1 MQSAALEEAYEHC
14 KRISTHYENFPV
26 GSLLVPKKMRKH
38 FFALYAFM
46 RTADDF
52 ADATTPQPPPSK
64 GGGVLASPSKGGVEL
79 LEDWRFQ
86 LQEVLTGNK
95 ASNPIFIALRNTIT
109 ECNLPGEPLERLLEA
124 FEFDARGNVQFE
136 TFEDLRWY
144 TSRSADPV
152 GELVLALFGY
162 HDKKLIRLSDEI
174 CTALQLLNFIQDI
187 KEDLGNGRF
196 YYPKDDWQMFDLEQ
210 VKAAGETP
218 ALLQRLNLL
227 SLFEL
232 DRVETLLDRGAGLPE
247 LVSGRLRLELRAI
260 IRSAR
265 VLIRKIRKIDGNTY
279 LTRPSLS
286 KGERLGV
293 LLQSVV

>member
-1 MQSAALEEAYEHC
+1 MPPITLDAAYAECREVAQ
-14 KRISTHYENFPV
+14 HYENFPV

-52 ADATTPQPPPSK
+52 ADGGTTTPLPPPSK
-64 GGGVLASPSKGGVEL
+64 GGGVLQ

-86 LQEVLTGNK
+86 LQQILAGGEAT
-95 ASNPIFIALRNTIT
+95 NPIFLALRNTIT

-124 FEFDARGNVQFE
+124 FEFDARGDVQFE

-162 HDKKLIRLSDEI
+162 HDKKLIRLSDDI

-187 KEDLGNGRF
+187 KEDLGNDRF
-196 YYPKDDWQMFDLEQ
+196 YYPKDDWRMFNLEQ
-210 VKAAGETP
+210 VNDAGETP
-218 ALLQRLNLL
+218 ALRQRLNLL

-232 DRVETLLDRGAGLPE
+232 DRVETLLDRGAGL
-247 LVSGRLRLELRAI
+247 RLEVRAI

-265 VLIRKIRKIDGNTY
+265 KLIVKIRKIDGNTY
-279 LTRPSLS
+279 LTRPTLS
-286 KGERLGV
+286 KRERLGV

>member
-1 MQSAALEEAYEHC
+1 MPAITLEEAYAEC

-26 GSLLVPKKMRKH
+26 GSLLVAKKMRKH
-38 FFALYAFM
+38 FYALYAFM

-52 ADATTPQPPPSK
+52 ADTED
-64 GGGVLASPSKGGVEL
+64 GGGIER
-79 LEDWRFQ
+79 LEEWRFQ
-86 LQEVLTGNK
+86 LQQILSGGEP
-95 ASNPIFIALRNTIT
+95 SNPIFIALRNTIT
-109 ECNLPGEPLERLLEA
+109 ECGLGGEPLERLLEA
-124 FEFDARGNVQFE
+124 FEFDARGDVRFE

-162 HDKKLIRLSDEI
+162 RDEKLIRLSNEI

-187 KEDLGNGRF
+187 KEDLGNNRF
-196 YYPKDDWQMFDLEQ
+196 YYPKDDWRMFNLEQ
-210 VKAAGETP
+210 VRDAGETP
-218 ALLQRLNLL
+218 ALRERLNLL

-232 DRVETLLDRGAGLPE
+232 DRVETLLDRGAALPE
-247 LVSGRLRLELRAI
+247 LVSGRLRFELRAI

-265 VLIRKIRKIDGNTY
+265 LLIRKIRKIDGNTY
-279 LTRPSLS
+279 LTRPTLS
-286 KGERLGV
+286 KGERLVV